1 MTKKRMIDTS
11 IGLLLITAFIM
22 AMSACGTVATSNLES
37 SEAILEQSSV
47 FSTEQTNSSAESEAP
62 SSQTDISI
70 SFQSSSM
77 ETEELDAFGYWLYT
91 PENPT
96 ENMPLIVYLHGA
108 SGRGEDLNLVVS
120 DEDFPKYLQ
129 SGELGD
135 VRAYVLIPQ
144 LPADL
149 QSWSDIGDSLY
160 SLIQKTVSDFSV
172 DTENISL
179 VGFSMGGTA
188 VWELAAEYP
197 DLFARIAPLAGS
209 ARGVLEQVS
218 VLQEIPVRAFVGSA
232 DTVIAPNSSEQMVAE
247 LKKAGAD
254 AQIIVLDGADHVS
267 VPSLVYHDESIRLVE
282 WLVGVAES

>member
-1 MTKKRMIDTS
+1 MIDTS
-11 IGLLLITAFIM
+11 IGLLLITAFIT
-22 AMSACGTVATSNLES
+22 AMSACGTVDTSNLES

-47 FSTEQTNSSAESEAP
+47 SSTEQPSSAAESETA
-62 SSQTDISI
+62 SSQTDGSI
-70 SFQSSSM
+70 SFQEHSM
-77 ETEELDAFGYWLYT
+77 ETEKLDAFGYWLYT

-108 SGRGEDLNLVVS
+108 SGRGEDLNLVVA

-135 VRAYVLIPQ
+135 VRAYVLTPQ

-149 QSWSDIGDSLY
+149 RSWSDIDDSLY
-160 SLIQKTVSDFSV
+160 SLIQKTVSDLSI

-179 VGFSMGGTA
+179 AGFSMGGTA

-218 VLQEIPVRAFVGSA
+218 ALQEIPVRAFVGA
-232 DTVIAPNSSEQMVAE
+232 DDTVITPNSSEQMVVE

-254 AQIIVLDGADHVS
+254 AQITVLDGADHVS
-267 VPSLVYHDESIRLVE
+267 VPSLVYHDESNRLVN
-282 WLVGVAES
+282 WLVGTDES